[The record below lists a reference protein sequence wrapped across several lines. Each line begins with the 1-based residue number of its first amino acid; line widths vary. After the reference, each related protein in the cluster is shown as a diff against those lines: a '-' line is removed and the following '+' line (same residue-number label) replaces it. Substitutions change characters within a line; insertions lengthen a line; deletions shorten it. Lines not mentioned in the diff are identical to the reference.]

1 MVTEAYGLFEIG
13 TNIIAAAREIY
24 SNHERIVASLG
35 SLSQSRHWQY
45 IMDNSPYTAYA
56 AYKLTLFGL
65 VDRASAKIQEVG
77 RAMLV
82 LLVLEGCCMYMLA
95 SLYVTFLMRQVIG
108 EG

>member
-1 MVTEAYGLFEIG
+1 VVTEAYGLFEIG